1 MMLMDF
7 ANDDNFSSCWVSSP
21 WVLHPWWKVDLEPG
35 TPVSSVVVT
44 EGPDCQI
51 LRYEVE
57 VLSGGGWYRA
67 AVYTVPDAPAAG
79 KVHICRFPQQKVD
92 AVRIRFWA
100 FEKILSIAEVGVYS
114 H

>member
-1 MMLMDF
+1 MLMDF

-21 WVLHPWWKVDLEPG
+21 WVLHPWWQVDLEPG
-35 TPVSSVVVT
+35 TPISSVVVT
-44 EGPDCQI
+44 GGPDSQI

-67 AVYTVPDAPAAG
+67 AVYTAPDAPAAG
-79 KVHICRFPQQKVD
+79 KVHICRFHPLKAD